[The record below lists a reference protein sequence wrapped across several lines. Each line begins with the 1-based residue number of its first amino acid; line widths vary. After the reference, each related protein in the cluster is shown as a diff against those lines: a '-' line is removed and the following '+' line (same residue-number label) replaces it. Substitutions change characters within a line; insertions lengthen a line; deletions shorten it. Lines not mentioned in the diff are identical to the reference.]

1 MQFLRIDATID
12 VENMKQVHYQMLV
25 PVDGYVEV
33 ADDAELL
40 EIREKIYEDAE
51 DFLKYPK
58 WMRGAVIEECTETGL
73 VEVF

>member
-1 MQFLRIDATID
+1 MM
-12 VENMKQVHYQMLV
+12 NKKQVHYQMLV

-40 EIREKIYEDAE
+40 EIREKIFEDAE

-58 WMRGAVIEECTETGL
+58 WMRGAVIEECTEVGL

>member
-1 MQFLRIDATID
+1 
-12 VENMKQVHYQMLV
+12 MLV

-40 EIREKIYEDAE
+40 EIREKIFEDVE
-51 DFLKYPK
+51 NFLKYPK
-58 WMRGAVIEECTETGL
+58 WMRGAVIEECTEVGL

>member
-1 MQFLRIDATID
+1 
-12 VENMKQVHYQMLV
+12 MLV

-33 ADDAELL
+33 AEDAELL
-40 EIREKIYEDAE
+40 EIREKIFEDAE

-58 WMRGAVIEECTETGL
+58 WMRGAVIEECTEVGL

>member
-1 MQFLRIDATID
+1 MFRRIPPIIN

-33 ADDAELL
+33 ADDAELM

-58 WMRGAVIEECTETGL
+58 WMRGAVIEECTETAL

>member
-1 MQFLRIDATID
+1 
-12 VENMKQVHYQMLV
+12 MKIVSYQLLV
-25 PVDGYVEV
+25 PVDGHVEV

-51 DFLKYPK
+51 EFLKYPK